1 MRIRAALGQGGAAP
15 IRSEPDGPCRV
26 SRGGNLCSDP
36 SPISV
41 PGTLGART
49 LESQVPSGALPQ
61 TGAEISLNTSI
72 HRQTE
77 RSGEVAA
84 GGLCAIHRERR
95 YWWRVRS

>member
-36 SPISV
+36 SPVSV

-49 LESQVPSGALPQ
+49 LESQVPSGAPPQ
-61 TGAEISLNTSI
+61 TGAEISLNTSLSTG
-72 HRQTE
+72 RPSALGRWPQEDCVLSTV
-77 RSGEVAA
+77 R
-84 GGLCAIHRERR
+84 GGIGGG
-95 YWWRVRS
+95 